1 MGEPLAMRAKYV
13 LEGGFYLW
21 ERRPWLP
28 ADTERFFIYSVSEK
42 EHVIMDKENR
52 WEHEVTVPTRK
63 LLDPKF
69 CLAEWYARKVN
80 ELRGEHPH
88 TWGRW
93 RREEPRPTR
102 SMDTPLAAQAEQ
114 LLKLWGHY
122 DNDPPPPMQR
132 AKPRKI

>member
-1 MGEPLAMRAKYV
+1 
-13 LEGGFYLW
+13 
-21 ERRPWLP
+21 
-28 ADTERFFIYSVSEK
+28 DTERFFVYSVSEK

-102 SMDTPLAAQAEQ
+102 SMDTPLAARAEQ

-122 DNDPPPPMQR
+122 DND
-132 AKPRKI
+132 